1 MPKIIKIAP
10 KILCWCSF
18 PGGSL
23 LLYTFFGQLSRSRA
37 SPPHSAFLDG
47 WENSGWMGK
56 FPGRWRQPNQRTQG
70 AALTRCLRCHLGWQQ
85 SQRGWIWV
93 FTVSQSP
100 HLKPRVF
107 LTSPLRT
114 RLLLH
119 VMGVF
124 CNDFLLLCKLIGKMN
139 WSSCDSSLERHN
151 HLMDRDIVNMSLTT
165 GQKVPVITPQAL
177 RFWIFWKNRN
187 AGHWRSLRQGWSS
200 SQVGGSASPGLFA
213 VPSASSWLHFCPWT
227 PRAKEF
233 SRLARCSTASHSC
246 RASSTAHALPN
257 SIEGADKRF
266 HISQGFTACN
276 YYISQSKNYLA
287 QERSEIPLGYSP
299 REKSFPVH
307 SGPDSALDSHCFTGK
322 INTHLRAF
330 LRQTTQS
337 SDELG
342 LPIWPVFFSTMWTG
356 QTVTLILL
364 HAHITS
370 HAAERLQAPAVS
382 TAPHS
387 ACGETY
393 WAC

>member
-1 MPKIIKIAP
+1 
-10 KILCWCSF
+10 
-18 PGGSL
+18 
-23 LLYTFFGQLSRSRA
+23 
-37 SPPHSAFLDG
+37 
-47 WENSGWMGK
+47 
-56 FPGRWRQPNQRTQG
+56 
-70 AALTRCLRCHLGWQQ
+70 
-85 SQRGWIWV
+85 
-93 FTVSQSP
+93 
-100 HLKPRVF
+100 
-107 LTSPLRT
+107 
-114 RLLLH
+114 
-119 VMGVF
+119 
-124 CNDFLLLCKLIGKMN
+124 
-139 WSSCDSSLERHN
+139 
-151 HLMDRDIVNMSLTT
+151 MDRDIVNMSLTT

-307 SGPDSALDSHCFTGK
+307 SVLIQHWTRIAS
-322 INTHLRAF
+322 
-330 LRQTTQS
+330 
-337 SDELG
+337 LG
-342 LPIWPVFFSTMWTG
+342 
-356 QTVTLILL
+356 
-364 HAHITS
+364 
-370 HAAERLQAPAVS
+370 R
-382 TAPHS
+382 
-387 ACGETY
+387 
-393 WAC
+393 